1 MSSLCTPQLQETDSQ
16 VTGAKR
22 GGRML
27 INIDN
32 TFSESSQAP
41 WQEAATVLILVKF
54 KLRSRLAACAP
65 TDFKC
70 NSNKQ

>member
-1 MSSLCTPQLQETDSQ
+1 MSSLCTPQLLETDSQ

-41 WQEAATVLILVKF
+41 LQETAMVLNLVKF
-54 KLRSRLAACAP
+54 KLRSRLAVCVPA
-65 TDFKC
+65 D
-70 NSNKQ
+70 